1 MRRLTESESEIV
13 FVPYRE
19 AYGDDFEDM
28 PRRVPSLEK
37 IRVAIGYEPRVWLDE
52 TLRSVIA
59 YHRSLEP
66 TPA

>member
-1 MRRLTESESEIV
+1 
-13 FVPYRE
+13 VPFQQ
-19 AYGDDFEDM
+19 AYGEGFEDM

-37 IRVAIGYEPRVWLDE
+37 IRKAIGYEPRVALDE

-59 YHRSLEP
+59 YHRSPEP